1 MSDFIIQAGPCCV
14 ENEKVP
20 MEVAEK
26 IVKVLEQY
34 SGIKYIFKSSF
45 KKANRTRGDSFIGL
59 EFDEAMRIL
68 QKVRETYQVPII
80 TDVHE
85 TTDVKMVEPY
95 VDYLQIPAFLCRQ
108 TDLVIEAAKSKPV
121 SIKKGQFLSPQNMK
135 HIVEKARSVGQE
147 EVYVCERGT
156 CFGYDTLVVDYS
168 AFPLMRSYAKLIF
181 DGTHSLQKQSAVGVT
196 GGQRDLIPYMCLA
209 AISVG
214 IDGLFLEVHSDID
227 NAQSD
232 KESQLE
238 VDNFEEVI
246 DSCLEILETRK
257 RRLGGFNV

>member
-1 MSDFIIQAGPCCV
+1 MFIIQAGPCCV

-26 IVKVLEQY
+26 IVKVLEKY
-34 SGIKYIFKSSF
+34 PDIKYIFKSSF

-68 QKVRETYQVPII
+68 TKVKETFNVPII

-85 TTDVKMVEPY
+85 THEVKMVEPY

-108 TDLVIEAAKSKPV
+108 TDLVMAAAKSKPV

-135 HIVEKARSVGQE
+135 HIVEKARSVGQQ

-181 DGTHSLQKQSAVGVT
+181 DGTHSLQKQAAVGVT
-196 GGQRDLIPYMCLA
+196 GGQRHLIPTMCRA
-209 AISVG
+209 AMAAGV
-214 IDGLFLEVHSDID
+214 DGLFLEVHSDIE
-227 NAQSD
+227 NAKSD
-232 KESQLE
+232 QESQLE
-238 VDNFEEVI
+238 VKNFEEVI
-246 DSCLEILETRK
+246 EQCLAIRNL
-257 RRLGGFNV
+257 LGA